1 MGSVKQRQNFL
12 GRAGEHRPVTAD
24 DYRSLHQHRV
34 LQQQADNRVAGDIV
48 RRLQAKV
55 GELPVLADQVGWC
68 IREQVKELLEVGA
81 GRRLLE
87 VLDDVELDVPLAQN
101 VQRAAAVASA
111 GVEVD
116 AKLFHG
122 GAPKIGQLLP

>member
-1 MGSVKQRQNFL
+1 M
-12 GRAGEHRPVTAD
+12 TAD
-24 DYRSLHQHRV
+24 DYRSLHKHRV
-34 LQQQADNRVAGDIV
+34 LQQQVDNGFAGDVV

-55 GELPVLADQVGWC
+55 GELPVLADQFGRC
-68 IREQVKELLEVGA
+68 IREQVKEVLEVGA

-116 AKLFHG
+116 AKLFHR
-122 GAPKIGQLLP
+122 GAPQVGRLLL